1 MNIKSPAKGIKHQM
15 AEFLGRPVEDLGDH
29 VLLTDLVVESFMLVE
44 MVIGL
49 QEACGERFFVQDDLR
64 DVKTV
69 GDLALLFEGQR
80 HS

>member
-1 MNIKSPAKGIKHQM
+1 MSTKSQVNGIKQKM
-15 AEFLGRPVEDLGDH
+15 AEWLGRPVEDLEDH

-49 QEACGERFFVQDDLR
+49 QESYGERFFVQDDLR

-69 GDLALLFEGQR
+69 GDLVLLFEGQR
-80 HS
+80 HP

>member
-1 MNIKSPAKGIKHQM
+1 MSTKIHMNGIKHKM
-15 AEFLGRPVEDLGDH
+15 AEFVGRPVEDLADH

-49 QEACGERFFVQDDLR
+49 QEAYGERFFVQDDLR

-69 GDLALLFEGQR
+69 GDLVLLFEGQR
-80 HS
+80 QS